1 MDEREARATTDG
13 DDRARGKLASER
25 EGAGG
30 REDDP
35 RANGRLRRPLQ
46 HDARNLRAQ
55 LRSVRPDDDP
65 RRAARRAR
73 GVSTSPFAVGASQ
86 RGAHGLRRF
95 RGDSRGGADA
105 EHLIPRAKDAGRHA
119 RVGPPRRCVA
129 RAALPPRARPGNIA
143 LAESNNDRLG
153 LRLTPPPRPRSL
165 PDRAL
170 LTAEASAFLQ
180 SVAGAGSGGGEA
192 GKSFTMSRPRPPP
205 IPFPRPGP
213 PRRALSEEE
222 MEAVML
228 GGATD

>member
-1 MDEREARATTDG
+1 MVFA
-13 DDRARGKLASER
+13 AS
-25 EGAGG
+25 A
-30 REDDP
+30 
-35 RANGRLRRPLQ
+35 AI
-46 HDARNLRAQ
+46 
-55 LRSVRPDDDP
+55 
-65 RRAARRAR
+65 RAAARTPSISFPVRRMPDGTR
-73 GVSTSPFAVGASQ
+73 VSDLPVGAS
-86 RGAHGLRRF
+86 
-95 RGDSRGGADA
+95 
-105 EHLIPRAKDAGRHA
+105 
-119 RVGPPRRCVA
+119 RC
-129 RAALPPRARPGNIA
+129 AALPPRARPGNIA